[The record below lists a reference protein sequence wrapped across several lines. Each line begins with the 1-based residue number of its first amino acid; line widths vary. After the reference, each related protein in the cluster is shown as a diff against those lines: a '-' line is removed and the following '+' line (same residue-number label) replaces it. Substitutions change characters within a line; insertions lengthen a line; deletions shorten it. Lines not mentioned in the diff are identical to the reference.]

1 MIPLGAAK
9 SIGRGSGALELW
21 GLGRTLE
28 PKGPS
33 ATHRDKWEKRTKE
46 RDKDR
51 ASRQFPSFNIRPTS
65 SRHGWLQAPST
76 GWDKRMNSASSPYL
90 AERAALPLVKF
101 RAEPSSGRLHHLF
114 QKPSTLHFLFVRF
127 DAKRN
132 FIHVSSVE

>member
-51 ASRQFPSFNIRPTS
+51 ASRQFPSFNHSTS
-65 SRHGWLQAPST
+65 IIQARVVT
-76 GWDKRMNSASSPYL
+76 GTINRMDKRMNSASSPYL

-114 QKPSTLHFLFVRF
+114 RKPSTLHFLSVRF